1 MVFCFHIVLLDGV
14 IIYIAH
20 CYTMSFYVL
29 MCYIVLCCYL
39 YIIPYIKSHPLSF
52 SLDRLRLTYQT
63 YQYQLIS
70 TKKT

>member
-1 MVFCFHIVLLDGV
+1 MVFCFHVVLLDGV

-20 CYTMSFYVL
+20 CYTMVFYVL
-29 MCYIVLCCYL
+29 ICYIVLCCYL
-39 YIIPYIKSHPLSF
+39 YIIPYIKSNLLSF
-52 SLDRLRLTYQT
+52 SMDRLRLTYQT

>member
-1 MVFCFHIVLLDGV
+1 MVFCSHVVLLDGV

-20 CYTMSFYVL
+20 CYTMLFYVL
-29 MCYIVLCCYL
+29 ICYIVLCCYL
-39 YIIPYIKSHPLSF
+39 YIIPYMKSNSLSF
-52 SLDRLRLTYQT
+52 SMDRLRLTYQS

>member
-1 MVFCFHIVLLDGV
+1 MVFSSHVVLIDGL

-20 CYTMSFYVL
+20 CYTVLFYVL
-29 MCYIVLCCYL
+29 ICYIVVCCYL
-39 YIIPYIKSHPLSF
+39 YIIPYMKSNPLSF
-52 SLDRLRLTYQT
+52 SIDRLLLTNQT